1 MLSNYLILCCPLLLL
16 PLTFPSTRVFSSES
30 ALFIR
35 LPKYWSF
42 SFSISP
48 SKEYSGLI
56 SFRIDWLDLFAVRGT
71 LKSLLH
77 CLKASVLQHSVFF
90 MVQLPHCT
98 HWAIVV
104 VLSLSCVWHFITPWT
119 AAHQASLSFI
129 ILQSLLKLMST
140 DWWCC
145 PNISSSVV
153 PFASCPQSFPASG
166 SFPVSQLFSSGDQ
179 RFGASSSSS
188 VLPMNIQGWFPLG
201 LSVWSPC
208 SPRDSQESSTSHFKS
223 INFLT
228 LSLLYGLTFTSMHS
242 IGKIIA

>member
-119 AAHQASLSFI
+119 AAHQASLSFT
-129 ILQSLLKLMST
+129 ILQSLLKLMSIGLMMPSNHLIL
-140 DWWCC
+140 CH
-145 PNISSSVV
+145 
-153 PFASCPQSFPASG
+153 PFLFLPSNFPGSG
-166 SFPVSQLFSSGDQ
+166 SFTMSQPHQSIEKYWSGQ
-179 RFGASSSSS
+179 
-188 VLPMNIQGWFPLG
+188 VLKFQFQHQSLQWIFR
-201 LSVWSPC
+201 V
-208 SPRDSQESSTSHFKS
+208 D
-223 INFLT
+223 FL
-228 LSLLYGLTFTSMHS
+228 
-242 IGKIIA
+242 